1 MQIFNNKSIYII
13 LYYFINNINTYCEC
27 YQCCECCKLCCLI
40 CKKPKIPEIPNISNN
55 NNKNHNIDNNNDDN
69 EIIYNSKIDNNE
81 ELLSSK
87 EERCIQ
93 DFNLLDDDKIAIC
106 YKAGIFNIHKIIEK
120 DNKFTFENIIHK
132 EDDEYCFN
140 KIIKLKDNKI
150 LLVSEDGTIKIYK
163 IDYNLKKVDLLQK
176 IEHNN
181 NDPIYTVIE
190 LKNGDIAIG
199 CWKEIII
206 YNLNNDIYEEKKR
219 YYFDTYCFSILE
231 IEPNIISVT
240 NYDKNTLFII
250 NLNKCNDKNIA
261 VYDNLTKNYLNN
273 KNLND
278 KGIVKIDNIKSGEYS
293 NNQIYLKDKN
303 LLFISD
309 AHKDGDGGLNIIDV
323 KNNKLL
329 KHIKTEYSI
338 NSLSII
344 NNYKKDDSI
353 FEILCGTQKRI
364 YGEKVNFKFDIV
376 QFKLDLKNIDDIK
389 YNVISQL
396 DKVHY
401 YKIIKIQN
409 SLYSENNNNL
419 IFNKN
424 NKDNKDNKNNK
435 NQIIFSIGSED
446 KSLKIFNLL
455 NK

>member
-163 IDYNLKKVDLLQK
+163 IDYNLKKVDLFQK
-176 IEHNN
+176 IEPNN
-181 NDPIYTVIE
+181 NDTINTVIE

-199 CWKEIII
+199 CWKEVII
-206 YNLNNDIYEEKKR
+206 YNLNNDNYEEKKR
-219 YYFDTYCFSILE
+219 YYFGTYCCSILE

-240 NYDKNTLFII
+240 NCDKNTLFII
-250 NLNKCNDKNIA
+250 DLNKCNDKIIA
-261 VYDNLTKNYLNN
+261 VYDDLTKSYLNN

-293 NNQIYLKDKN
+293 NNQVYLKDKK
-303 LLFISD
+303 LLFVANSEDINSENTCV
-309 AHKDGDGGLNIIDV
+309 GGINIIDI
-323 KNNKLL
+323 NNKKLL
-329 KHIKTEYSI
+329 KYIDLDYGL

-344 NNYKKDDSI
+344 NNYNKENST
-353 FEILCGTQKRI
+353 FEILGGCKIKI
-364 YGEKVNFKFDIV
+364 YGEKVNFKYNIA
-376 QFKLDLKNIDDIK
+376 QFEFDLKDINNINFK
-389 YNVISQL
+389 VISEL
-396 DKVHY
+396 ERAHY
-401 YKIIKIQN
+401 CGITKIQN
-409 SLYSENNNNL
+409 SLYSKNCNNL
-419 IFNKN
+419 IFNK
-424 NKDNKDNKNNK
+424 DNK
-435 NQIIFSIGSED
+435 NQIIFTIGSED
-446 KSLKIFNLL
+446 KLMKIF
-455 NK
+455 KI